1 MPEASAPIEIRPG
14 SALQLFNTLDPGDS
28 RTVPR
33 QADRAGDRPRD
44 LFRLTA
50 ADVTLRGK

>member
-14 SALQLFNTLDPGDS
+14 SALRLFNTLDPGD
-28 RTVPR
+28 
-33 QADRAGDRPRD
+33 RPHD
-44 LFRLTA
+44 PLRLTA